1 MGRPAKPKVDEKAA
15 AAWRMAKLSEV
26 ARCARVLLT
35 WLRHTNVKGHYL
47 IPPACVLAL
56 CQAVDEADQIATGG
70 E

>member
-15 AAWRMAKLSEV
+15 TTWRLTKLGEV
-26 ARCARVLLT
+26 ARCARVLVT
-35 WLRHTNVKGHYL
+35 YMRHTTTKGCYL

-56 CQAVDEADQIATGG
+56 CQAVDEADAIAKEG